1 MAETG
6 PIVDPAVDDLIT
18 RALAEDVGA
27 GDVTTEAVVD
37 PATRARGRI
46 TQKAPGVICGLDV
59 AEAVFR
65 RLDPGVTCERL
76 RAEGEWL
83 DEPPAPVLA
92 LEGDARALLTGE
104 RVALNFLQRLSGIAT
119 ATAQAVEALRG
130 TGVKVL
136 DTRKTTPGLRAL
148 EKRAVA
154 AGGGHNHRMGLHDAI
169 LVKDNHIALAGGVG
183 EATRR
188 ALARR
193 PRGIEVEVE
202 CATLAD
208 VEDALAAGAERLL
221 LDNMTP
227 AQMKEAAALVAG
239 RAELEASGGITPAR
253 LRDLGGTGVQWVSL
267 GSLTHSAPALDL
279 SMTIYPSEQ
288 DR

>member
-1 MAETG
+1 VLDSATNE
-6 PIVDPAVDDLIT
+6 LIA
-18 RALAEDVGA
+18 RALAEDVGP
-27 GDVTTEAVVD
+27 GDLTTEAVVE
-37 PATRARGRI
+37 PGLRARARI
-46 TQKAPGVICGLDV
+46 TQKAPGVVFGLDV

-65 RLDPGVTCERL
+65 RLDPSVRVARR

-83 DEPPAPVLA
+83 DTPPATVLE

-104 RVALNFLQRLSGIAT
+104 RTALNFLAHLSGVAT
-119 ATAQAVEALRG
+119 ATATAVRALRG
-130 TGVKVL
+130 TEVKVL

-169 LVKDNHIALAGGVG
+169 LVKDNHIALAGGVA

-188 ALARR
+188 ALAHQ
-193 PRGIEVEVE
+193 PPGVAVEVE
-202 CATLAD
+202 CASLAD
-208 VEDALAAGAERLL
+208 VAEALAAGAERLL

-227 AQMKEAAALVAG
+227 PQMQEAAELVAG
-239 RAELEASGGITPAR
+239 RAQLEASGGITAQR
-253 LRDLGGTGVQWVSL
+253 LQDLAGTGVQWVSL

-279 SMTIYPSEQ
+279 SMTFDPSEQ